1 MSGALAI
8 FVKTPGHSAVKS
20 RLAADR
26 GERYAQA
33 WYRHAAA
40 AVASVARS
48 AQARHG
54 LTAYWAVAEPEAL
67 GDWPELPALAQGGG
81 ELGERMARVHAQLVA
96 RHGSGLLIG
105 ADAPQLTV
113 QLLGEAGDWLASA
126 SPRLALGPA
135 SDGGFWLFGANMPPP
150 LPAWTQVRYSA
161 DDTARQFRRNM
172 EALGAWRTLATLTD
186 ADHGHDL
193 TAVLHALETLP
204 EPTAEQRSLADWMGE
219 QERTCE
225 DASDTSAEH
234 LLARHPREGGDPV
247 PPRADA
253 PKSLGS
259 HVRGNDEVD
268 RAPAVTAAP
277 VRSRP

>member
-1 MSGALAI
+1 MSGAVAI

-26 GERYAQA
+26 GEGYAQA

-40 AVASVARS
+40 AVASVARV

-54 LTAYWAVAEPEAL
+54 LTAYWAVAEPKAL
-67 GDWPELPALAQGGG
+67 DEWPELPALAQGGG
-81 ELGERMARVHAQLVA
+81 GLGERMARVHARLVA

-113 QLLGEAGDWLASA
+113 QLLGEAGEWLDAA

-135 SDGGFWLFGANMPPP
+135 SDGGFWMFGANMSPP

-172 EALGAWRTLATLTD
+172 EALGAWRTLSTLTD
-186 ADHGHDL
+186 ADHGRDL
-193 TAVLHALETLP
+193 PAVLHALETLP
-204 EPTAEQRSLADWMGE
+204 EPTAEQRALADWMGE
-219 QERTCE
+219 QERAGE
-225 DASDTSAEH
+225 DASDASARYF
-234 LLARHPREGGDPV
+234 LARRRREGGDPV
-247 PPRADA
+247 PPRADT
-253 PKSLGS
+253 PRSRGS
-259 HVRGNDEVD
+259 RARGNDEVD
-268 RAPAVTAAP
+268 RAPPVAAAP
-277 VRSRP
+277 GRSRA